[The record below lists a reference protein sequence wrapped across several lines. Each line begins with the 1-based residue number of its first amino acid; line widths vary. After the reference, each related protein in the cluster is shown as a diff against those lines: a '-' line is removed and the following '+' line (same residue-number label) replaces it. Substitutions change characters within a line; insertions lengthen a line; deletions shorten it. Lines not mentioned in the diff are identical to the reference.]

1 MGIINILEVPLLNND
16 KKAKQGKSQKEMK
29 LIWKYSP
36 DGVSLQKIMEKNVVS
51 YVDARIKDN

>member
-1 MGIINILEVPLLNND
+1 MNND